1 MARTTKHDDGGCRVD
16 QEGGDLLIRKIVGYR
31 KQKMSGD
38 DGIVGAARREGKLE
52 YPSLADFCSEYLTRR
67 HREKHGE
74 GCVFAATGQEAVR
87 QPIEIRHEL
96 TEGFKKRVEHLS
108 RSAPG
113 KTSKEKRSAAMTAYS
128 TLVGALVLA
137 RMSDD
142 PELSDELLS
151 VNRDVLLPKLARAS
165 P

>member
-1 MARTTKHDDGGCRVD
+1 
-16 QEGGDLLIRKIVGYR
+16 
-31 KQKMSGD
+31 
-38 DGIVGAARREGKLE
+38 
-52 YPSLADFCSEYLTRR
+52 
-67 HREKHGE
+67 
-74 GCVFAATGQEAVR
+74 VR

-151 VNRDVLLPKLARAS
+151 VNRDVLVPRLTRHSTKR
-165 P
+165 